1 MSAPGATMTMRETAD
16 AGKAGRQ
23 PLVRPGDVVAVLG
36 LGLSGAAAAR
46 LAKSKGAQV
55 YASDLSSGEPQ
66 RAVAAD
72 LRAEGIEA
80 EAGRHD
86 LERVR
91 GSDLAVVSPGI
102 PPEAEA
108 RRALRDA
115 GVPCLAEVEL
125 AFRDLTS
132 RLIGI
137 TGTNGKTTTTAL
149 CQHLLEAGRV
159 DAVAGGNIG
168 VPLSEIALWEE
179 QPDWI
184 VVELSSFQL
193 GDTDAFSLDIGVLLN
208 LAPDH
213 LDRYRDLEA
222 YYADKQRL
230 FRNATAESRWVLNA
244 DDADVLRLAE
254 GAEGTSYQVSTA
266 GPVPSGAYLDRAGD
280 LRLEI
285 PGRSERWLA
294 AAEIRILG
302 EHNASNALAA
312 GLAAALAG
320 CDGEAIGR
328 GLAAFRGLPHRLE
341 AVRSLGGVLWV
352 NDSKATNVAA
362 TLVAVRAFDRPVI
375 LILGGRHKGE
385 SFEPLVPLL
394 RGAAGVVAYG
404 EAVPTL
410 VGELNGAVPALHTEP
425 DVESAVLAAREIAK
439 PGDVVLFSP
448 ACASYDLFRNYEERG
463 QAFRR
468 AVEALAESER

>member
-1 MSAPGATMTMRETAD
+1 MTLQETTGAGARDRE
-16 AGKAGRQ
+16 
-23 PLVRPGDVVAVLG
+23 PLVRPGDSVAVLG
-36 LGLSGAAAAR
+36 LGVSGAAAAR
-46 LAKSKGAQV
+46 LARARGGEV

-66 RAVAAD
+66 HAVAVE
-72 LRAEGIEA
+72 LRAEGIDA

-91 GSDLAVVSPGI
+91 RSDLVVVSPGI
-102 PPEAEA
+102 PPDAEV
-108 RRALRDA
+108 RRELRAA
-115 GVPCLAEVEL
+115 GTPCLAEVEL
-125 AFRDLTS
+125 AYRDLTS

-149 CQHLLEAGRV
+149 CRHILDAGGV
-159 DAVAGGNIG
+159 DAVVGGNIG

-179 QPDWI
+179 QPDWV

-193 GDTDAFSLDIGVLLN
+193 ADTDAFALDIGILLN

-222 YYADKQRL
+222 YYADKRRL
-230 FRNATAESRWVLNA
+230 FRNATADSRWVLNA
-244 DDADVLRLAE
+244 DDDAVMDLAQGSQGASHLVSTTAPVRPGAFLDRDGNLRL
-254 GAEGTSYQVSTA
+254 
-266 GPVPSGAYLDRAGD
+266 D
-280 LRLEI
+280 I
-285 PGRSERWLA
+285 PGRSETWLA
-294 AAEIRILG
+294 AREMEIFG
-302 EHNASNALAA
+302 GHNVANALSA

-328 GLAAFRGLPHRLE
+328 GLAGFRGLPHRLE
-341 AVRSLGGVLWV
+341 AVASIDDVLWV

-362 TLVAVRAFDRPVI
+362 TLVAIRAFDRPVV

-385 SFEPLVPLL
+385 PFAPLL
-394 RGAAGVVAYG
+394 PWLKDTAGVVAYG
-404 EAVPTL
+404 EAAPQV
-410 VGELNGAVPALHTEP
+410 VAELSGAVPVVHVEA
-425 DVESAVLAAREIAK
+425 DVESAVLTARVLAR

-463 QAFRR
+463 NAFRR
-468 AVEALAESER
+468 AVEALEEGRGG